1 MITFISE
8 EGDVYACIWRMGAS
22 SLAVKGLLWM
32 PSEWTDHCIQRI
44 KSCQRGTGKS
54 VLIEKDPD
62 AGKDW
67 GQKRRGQQMMGWLD
81 QITKLPML
89 SSSGDSE
96 RMGSLI
102 CCSPW
107 VHKES
112 DTTWWLNNREETS
125 LMVQCLRLYLPM
137 QWVQVSSLVGVKS
150 FQIAL
155 RKMLLLFRLAVCIGA
170 DRVWACFPAALPD
183 PSHVL
188 SAAYLHSLSF
198 YITFVVHKTWNIL
211 KACMYTLHSGN

>member
-137 QWVQVSSLVGVKS
+137 QWVQVSSLVPFFEGGRIPLTVPTDGISEQYAYQHFDSWLTPPPPVLTHVNTTEDKS
-150 FQIAL
+150 
-155 RKMLLLFRLAVCIGA
+155 
-170 DRVWACFPAALPD
+170 
-183 PSHVL
+183 
-188 SAAYLHSLSF
+188 
-198 YITFVVHKTWNIL
+198 
-211 KACMYTLHSGN
+211 

>member
-96 RMGSLI
+96 RLGSLI

-137 QWVQVSSLVGVKS
+137 QWVQVSSLVGE
-150 FQIAL
+150 L
-155 RKMLLLFRLAVCIGA
+155 RTQMHYGQKTNTLNRSSIVTNSIKTLKMVHIKKKNLKKKK
-170 DRVWACFPAALPD
+170 RVARGPE
-183 PSHVL
+183 S
-188 SAAYLHSLSF
+188 
-198 YITFVVHKTWNIL
+198 
-211 KACMYTLHSGN
+211 